1 MDFDPVSDYPLGSR
15 RPELVRTPSGLGLDE
30 LTLDAVRSGTLGP
43 EELRATPETLRRQS
57 AVALAA
63 GRTQL
68 ADNLA
73 RAAELATVPSATI
86 LEIYTALRPHRS
98 SAEELEAWAARL
110 ETELE
115 APLCA
120 AFVREAAAAC
130 AARGL
135 LRAAPERVSAR
146 RSERFLSREQRE
158 LRRELLISPYPELG
172 LVAMDGPNDPEP
184 SLAVEEGRV
193 VEMDGRRAEDFDV
206 IDRFVAANGLDLE
219 VAAEAADLG
228 DDEIARRLVDVDVP
242 RAELVRLS
250 RGLTPARLARVVS
263 KLDPVELM
271 FALKKL
277 RARRAPAN
285 QAHVTNLKENPALL
299 AADAAEAGAR
309 GFAEVETT
317 VGVSRYAPLNAIAI
331 LVGSQTGR
339 PGVMTQCAVEERR
352 NLQLAIQGLVTYAE
366 TLSVYGTEPVFVDGD
381 DTPWS
386 KAFLASAYASRGVK
400 VRFTS
405 GGGSEALM
413 GHAQGYSMLYL
424 EARCLAA
431 IRAAGSQ
438 GVQNGSISCV
448 ALVLSV
454 PGGVREILAE
464 NVLAA
469 WLDLEVASG
478 NDAIASHS
486 PIRKTAKLM
495 GQFLPGTDFVTSG
508 YSVMPKE
515 DNTFGGGNYDAD
527 DLEEWLTVQRDWQV
541 DAGIEPVAED
551 DVLAVRAKGARAVQ
565 AVFAGLGFPPVTDEE
580 VEAATYGYAS
590 RDLPDRDRAADVA
603 AADRVLEEGIS
614 ALDVVREL
622 DRAGFADVAEAVLA
636 MQRQRV
642 SADYLQTSAVI
653 EPDGTVRSAVSDP
666 NRYEG
671 PGTGYR
677 LEGERWELLQQ
688 LPYVL
693 DPAEEAMSNGD
704 LSSIQTTHPA
714 SLGTAPDEVVVA
726 VGPAFADGLRET
738 INGLAHEDVLRAV
751 ADGRPRRRR
760 RAEAACASA
769 GSRTSRSSAT
779 TARSSRARAWR
790 SGLQSKG
797 TAVIH
802 RADLQPLDN
811 LELFGMSPLY
821 SLESYRAI
829 GPERRRLRARPSR
842 RAGADELDN
851 FARAKLIVRTT
862 LLHARETAAAV
873 PGAARSSSS
882 S

>member
-1 MDFDPVSDYPLGSR
+1 MS
-15 RPELVRTPSGLGLDE
+15 E
-30 LTLDAVRSGTLGP
+30 
-43 EELRATPETLRRQS
+43 
-57 AVALAA
+57 
-63 GRTQL
+63 
-68 ADNLA
+68 
-73 RAAELATVPSATI
+73 
-86 LEIYTALRPHRS
+86 
-98 SAEELEAWAARL
+98 
-110 ETELE
+110 
-115 APLCA
+115 
-120 AFVREAAAAC
+120 
-130 AARGL
+130 
-135 LRAAPERVSAR
+135 R
-146 RSERFLSREQRE
+146 RSERFVSREQRE

-184 SLAVEEGRV
+184 GLEIQHGRV
-193 VEMDGRRAEDFDV
+193 VAMDGRPAEEFDV
-206 IDRFVAANGLDLE
+206 IDRFVARYGLDLD
-219 VAAEAADLG
+219 VAAETAALG

-250 RGLTPARLARVVS
+250 RGLTPARLARVIS
-263 KLDPVELM
+263 MLDPVELM
-271 FALKKL
+271 FALRKL

-285 QAHVTNLKENPALL
+285 QAHVTNLKENPAPL
-299 AADAAEAGAR
+299 AADAAEAAAR

-339 PGVMTQCAVEERR
+339 GGVMTQCAIEERR

-486 PIRKTAKLM
+486 EIRKTAKLM

-508 YSVMPKE
+508 YSVMPRR

-527 DLEEWLTVQRDWQV
+527 DLDEWLTVQRDWQV
-541 DAGIEPVAED
+541 DAGIEPVAEQ
-551 DVLAVRAKGARAVQ
+551 DVLAVRERAARAVQ
-565 AVFAGLGFPPVTDEE
+565 AVFAGLGFPSVTDGE
-580 VEAATYGYAS
+580 VEAGTYGYAS

-603 AADRVLEEGIS
+603 AADRVLAEGIS

-622 DRAGFADVAEAVLA
+622 DEAGFTDVAEAVLA

-642 SADYLQTSAVI
+642 SADYLQTSAIV
-653 EPDGTVRSAVSDP
+653 EPDGTVRSAVNDP

-671 PGTGYR
+671 PGTAYR
-677 LEGERWELLQQ
+677 LEGERWKLLQQ
-688 LPYVL
+688 LPHVL
-693 DPAEEAMSNGD
+693 DPREETAQAGSPSPV
-704 LSSIQTTHPA
+704 LETHVA
-714 SLGTAPDEVVVA
+714 NIGTGSDEVVIA

-738 INGLAHEDVLRAV
+738 INGLPHGDVLRAV
-751 ADGRPRRRR
+751 ADGVREGGAEPRLVRVRRVSDVAFIGHDGAR
-760 RAEAACASA
+760 LS
-769 GSRTSRSSAT
+769 GSGIAI
-779 TARSSRARAWR
+779 
-790 SGLQSKG
+790 GLQSKG

-821 SLESYRAI
+821 SLESYRAMGRNAAAYARGQPV
-829 GPERRRLRARPSR
+829 GPVPT
-842 RAGADELDN
+842 ELDN

-862 LLHARETAAAV
+862 LLHARETAAVA
-873 PGAARSSSS
+873 PGAAPVELELV
-882 S
+882 